1 MTFTVSTIIWL
12 GILWSSFVNF
22 FGSRIFVAT
31 WVVWVEFILMLAGV
45 LLTVFAPLFPTIG
58 EDFRHRTAVTA
69 HRFAS
74 PARPVVARPHTP
86 RPSPVAGPVAAD
98 ATTDVGTD
106 ATAAAGDGAYAATA
120 SADVD
125 PANQTT
131 VIETASEPAGSSAA
145 SQAFWALAPDE
156 RVVVD
161 DAGSPLFTI
170 GPTAWAL
177 VIEDRGDRYV
187 VRHED
192 GRIGYLTDVSGVTR
206 G

>member
-1 MTFTVSTIIWL
+1 MPVERLRESTT
-12 GILWSSFVNF
+12 N
-22 FGSRIFVAT
+22 T
-31 WVVWVEFILMLAGV
+31 
-45 LLTVFAPLFPTIG
+45 
-58 EDFRHRTAVTA
+58 
-69 HRFAS
+69 
-74 PARPVVARPHTP
+74 RP
-86 RPSPVAGPVAAD
+86 G
-98 ATTDVGTD
+98 
-106 ATAAAGDGAYAATA
+106 
-120 SADVD
+120 
-125 PANQTT
+125 N
-131 VIETASEPAGSSAA
+131 SSAA

-192 GRIGYLTDVSGVTR
+192 GRIGYLTDVSGITR

>member
-1 MTFTVSTIIWL
+1 MKCLTGSSRTV
-12 GILWSSFVNF
+12 
-22 FGSRIFVAT
+22 RR
-31 WVVWVEFILMLAGV
+31 AGYY
-45 LLTVFAPLFPTIG
+45 PP
-58 EDFRHRTAVTA
+58 ERTAAPHT
-69 HRFAS
+69 AS
-74 PARPVVARPHTP
+74 PYAAQTP
-86 RPSPVAGPVAAD
+86 QA
-98 ATTDVGTD
+98 TD
-106 ATAAAGDGAYAATA
+106 AGAYAAAPVAETA
-120 SADVD
+120 APETTEIADV
-125 PANQTT
+125 
-131 VIETASEPAGSSAA
+131 EPAPSA
-145 SQAFWALAPDE
+145 SQAFWALAPEE